1 MDIEEYLN
9 KVNSRLQS
17 NFHKSIEN
25 TDSFS
30 RVHHI
35 ASMIN
40 EFSLHLSDQDER
52 EMLNMVS
59 SQLEHSSINLAF
71 GMYRQAFA
79 ALRLGFELA
88 FGTIYF
94 SVNKLEHAEWKNG
107 SRNGDIVW
115 SKLNDPD
122 NGVLSTRMAAAFFKT
137 LSPKMTD
144 YRLKA
149 QEVYRRLSEYVHGN
163 IETWTADDFTIN
175 YEKSSF
181 AKYFTLLDEM
191 SEVIFFAFCCRYL
204 KSMPKESIDTIENI
218 QEELHFI
225 GPIREEFGGPKEI

>member
-9 KVNSRLQS
+9 KVNSNLQI
-17 NFHKSIEN
+17 NFHKSIEK
-25 TDSFS
+25 TDYFS

-40 EFSLHLSDQDER
+40 EFSTHLSDQDER

-79 ALRLGFELA
+79 ALRLSFELA
-88 FGTIYF
+88 LGTVYF

-107 SRNGDIVW
+107 TKSGDIVW
-115 SKLNDPD
+115 SKLIDPD
-122 NGVLSTRMAAAFFKT
+122 NGVLSSRMATAFFKK
-137 LSPKMTD
+137 LSPKMKD
-144 YRLKA
+144 YRFKA
-149 QEVYRRLSEYVHGN
+149 KEVYRQLSEYVHGN
-163 IETWTADDFTIN
+163 SETWTAENFTIN

-181 AKYFTLLDEM
+181 EKYFILLEEV
-191 SEVIFFAFCCRYL
+191 SEVILFALCCRYL
-204 KSMPKESIDTIENI
+204 KSLPEHELDTIDFI
-218 QEELHFI
+218 HSELSFV
-225 GPIREEFGGPKEI
+225 GPIREEFGGPKDI